1 MRTLLITGV
10 GGPAGIALGRQLRD
24 RVTAGDDLEW
34 VGLDIVGVDDANYPT
49 TGIVPRADD
58 PDYPRG
64 MRAAFERY
72 RPDLIIPTVSDELPQ
87 LAVLAEL
94 LGLRSPAQAPTASLV
109 LSSARA
115 TAVAADKLLTM
126 WALEAA
132 RVPIPRYAPATDFR
146 DTASALAWGE
156 GPIVV
161 KPRVSRG
168 GRGVVLVDR
177 QGDLDWST
185 TGTAQVVQTFAGG
198 VEYSPQLYRS
208 PLTGESTVVVLHKTE
223 LKEGRVGNA
232 VATVRVDND
241 AVPDVVATAIATA
254 EALDLVGP
262 IDMDIRR
269 DAVGVPVV
277 LEVNARF
284 GANSAS
290 APEMLTA
297 VLAEWLG

>member
-10 GGPAGIALGRQLRD
+10 GGPAGIALGKQLRE
-24 RVTAGDDLEW
+24 RAAAGEDLEW
-34 VGLDIVGVDDANYPT
+34 VGVDIVGIDSPDYPA
-49 TGIVPRADD
+49 TGVVPRADD

-87 LAVLAEL
+87 LAVLAET
-94 LGLRSPAQAPTASLV
+94 LGLRAPGRSPLPSLV
-109 LSSARA
+109 LSSPQA

-146 DTASALAWGE
+146 DAASAIAWGE
-156 GPIVV
+156 GPVVV

-168 GRGVVLVDR
+168 GRGVVLLERPD
-177 QGDLDWST
+177 DLDWST
-185 TGTAQVVQTFAGG
+185 TGPAQVVQTFAGG
-198 VEYSPQLYRS
+198 SEYSPQVYRS
-208 PLTGESTVVVLHKTE
+208 PLTGETTVVVLHKTE

-232 VATVRVDND
+232 VSTVRVDND
-241 AVPDVVATAIATA
+241 AVADVVATAAATVA
-254 EALDLVGP
+254 ALDLVGP

-269 DAVGVPVV
+269 DEAGVPVV

-284 GANSAS
+284 GANSAR
-290 APEMLTA
+290 APELLTH